1 MVLKQ
6 GHKMKWQQTQQY
18 GMKLQLHKINGK
30 IQAETWVLQSLKYRV
45 WNSCWRHT
53 TPHPSSK
60 GPCYD
65 MILLCLKHSVLAQ
78 VTSWSSLTRN
88 PCTAITILKVTLFL
102 CFFEDAPSV
111 GVYPTSSVVVEGK
124 NVTLSCNA
132 SGKPYPRL
140 TWTKVGGL
148 GQVLSQTSTL
158 IVNNVSRTVTANNMI
173 QYQCTADNGVG
184 RPATAV
190 ANVTVH
196 CKYLIVSDRN
206 VLPWQFLF

>member
-1 MVLKQ
+1 M
-6 GHKMKWQQTQQY
+6 
-18 GMKLQLHKINGK
+18 
-30 IQAETWVLQSLKYRV
+30 
-45 WNSCWRHT
+45 

-60 GPCYD
+60 GPRYD
-65 MILLCLKHSVLAQ
+65 MILLVLKHSVLVQ
-78 VTSWSSLTRN
+78 VTLWSSLTRN

-111 GVYPTSSVVVEGK
+111 DVYPTFSVVVEGK
-124 NVTLSCNA
+124 SVTLSCNA

-158 IVNNVSRTVTANNMI
+158 IVNNANKTVTANNMI

-184 RPATAV
+184 HPATAV

-206 VLPWQFLF
+206 VLP

>member
-1 MVLKQ
+1 ML
-6 GHKMKWQQTQQY
+6 
-18 GMKLQLHKINGK
+18 
-30 IQAETWVLQSLKYRV
+30 ETYD
-45 WNSCWRHT
+45 
-53 TPHPSSK
+53 PPPSSK
-60 GPCYD
+60 GPHYD
-65 MILLCLKHSVLAQ
+65 MILLGLKHSVLAQ

-88 PCTAITILKVTLFL
+88 PCTAITILKVTFL

-111 GVYPTSSVVVEGK
+111 DVYPTSSVVVEGQ

-158 IVNNVSRTVTANNMI
+158 IVNNASKTVTANNLN

-206 VLPWQFLF
+206 VLP

>member
-1 MVLKQ
+1 MVLL
-6 GHKMKWQQTQQY
+6 G
-18 GMKLQLHKINGK
+18 
-30 IQAETWVLQSLKYRV
+30 
-45 WNSCWRHT
+45 
-53 TPHPSSK
+53 
-60 GPCYD
+60 
-65 MILLCLKHSVLAQ
+65 LKHSVLAR

-111 GVYPTSSVVVEGK
+111 DVYHTSSVVVEGK
-124 NVTLSCNA
+124 NVTLFCNA

-196 CKYLIVSDRN
+196 CKYLIVSDRK
-206 VLPWQFLF
+206 VLP

>member
-1 MVLKQ
+1 
-6 GHKMKWQQTQQY
+6 
-18 GMKLQLHKINGK
+18 MKL
-30 IQAETWVLQSLKYRV
+30 
-45 WNSCWRHT
+45 
-53 TPHPSSK
+53 
-60 GPCYD
+60 
-65 MILLCLKHSVLAQ
+65 
-78 VTSWSSLTRN
+78 
-88 PCTAITILKVTLFL
+88 TLFL

-111 GVYPTSSVVVEGK
+111 DVNPTSSVVVEGQ

-158 IVNNVSRTVTANNMI
+158 IVNNASRTVTANNMI

-184 RPATAV
+184 HPATAV

-206 VLPWQFLF
+206 VLP

>member
-1 MVLKQ
+1 M
-6 GHKMKWQQTQQY
+6 
-18 GMKLQLHKINGK
+18 
-30 IQAETWVLQSLKYRV
+30 
-45 WNSCWRHT
+45 
-53 TPHPSSK
+53 
-60 GPCYD
+60 
-65 MILLCLKHSVLAQ
+65 
-78 VTSWSSLTRN
+78 
-88 PCTAITILKVTLFL
+88 KVTLFL

-111 GVYPTSSVVVEGK
+111 DVYPTSSVVVEGK

-148 GQVLSQTSTL
+148 GQVLSQTSTF
-158 IVNNVSRTVTANNMI
+158 IVNNASRTVNANNMI
-173 QYQCTADNGVG
+173 QYQCSADNGVG

-206 VLPWQFLF
+206 VLSCQFLF

>member
-1 MVLKQ
+1 M
-6 GHKMKWQQTQQY
+6 
-18 GMKLQLHKINGK
+18 QLHKINGK
-30 IQAETWVLQSLKYRV
+30 IQTGTRVLQYLKYRALKFMLG
-45 WNSCWRHT
+45 T
-53 TPHPSSK
+53 
-60 GPCYD
+60 YD
-65 MILLCLKHSVLAQ
+65 PLPLLQRASLWHDITWSQTFCVTQ

-88 PCTAITILKVTLFL
+88 PCTAITISKVTLFL
-102 CFFEDAPSV
+102 CFFEDVPSV
-111 GVYPTSSVVVEGK
+111 DVYPTSSVVVEGK

-158 IVNNVSRTVTANNMI
+158 IVNNANRTVTANNII

-206 VLPWQFLF
+206 VLSWQLLF

>member
-1 MVLKQ
+1 MVIFNKKPL
-6 GHKMKWQQTQQY
+6 Y
-18 GMKLQLHKINGK
+18 SYNYFEVNI
-30 IQAETWVLQSLKYRV
+30 ISLY
-45 WNSCWRHT
+45 
-53 TPHPSSK
+53 
-60 GPCYD
+60 
-65 MILLCLKHSVLAQ
+65 
-78 VTSWSSLTRN
+78 
-88 PCTAITILKVTLFL
+88 
-102 CFFEDAPSV
+102 FEDAPSV
-111 GVYPTSSVVVEGK
+111 DVYPTSSVVVEGQ

-158 IVNNVSRTVTANNMI
+158 IVNNASRTVTTNNMI

-184 RPATAV
+184 HPATAV

-206 VLPWQFLF
+206 VLPWQFLL

>member
-1 MVLKQ
+1 M
-6 GHKMKWQQTQQY
+6 
-18 GMKLQLHKINGK
+18 
-30 IQAETWVLQSLKYRV
+30 WVLQSLKYRALKFMLE
-45 WNSCWRHT
+45 T
-53 TPHPSSK
+53 YDPPPSSK
-60 GPCYD
+60 GLHYD
-65 MILLCLKHSVLAQ
+65 MVLLGLKHSVLAQ
-78 VTSWSSLTRN
+78 VTLWSSLTRN
-88 PCTAITILKVTLFL
+88 PCTAITIFKVTLFL

-111 GVYPTSSVVVEGK
+111 DVYPTSSVVMEGK

-196 CKYLIVSDRN
+196 CKYLIVFDRN
-206 VLPWQFLF
+206 VLP

>member
-1 MVLKQ
+1 MVLL
-6 GHKMKWQQTQQY
+6 G
-18 GMKLQLHKINGK
+18 
-30 IQAETWVLQSLKYRV
+30 
-45 WNSCWRHT
+45 
-53 TPHPSSK
+53 
-60 GPCYD
+60 
-65 MILLCLKHSVLAQ
+65 LKHSVFS
-78 VTSWSSLTRN
+78 TSYFMVIFNKKPLYSCN
-88 PCTAITILKVTLFL
+88 YNLKVTLFL

-111 GVYPTSSVVVEGK
+111 DVYHTSSVVVEGK

-206 VLPWQFLF
+206 VLP

>member
-1 MVLKQ
+1 
-6 GHKMKWQQTQQY
+6 
-18 GMKLQLHKINGK
+18 
-30 IQAETWVLQSLKYRV
+30 
-45 WNSCWRHT
+45 
-53 TPHPSSK
+53 
-60 GPCYD
+60 
-65 MILLCLKHSVLAQ
+65 MILLCLKHSVLGQ

-173 QYQCTADNGVG
+173 QYQCTGDNGVG

-206 VLPWQFLF
+206 VLP